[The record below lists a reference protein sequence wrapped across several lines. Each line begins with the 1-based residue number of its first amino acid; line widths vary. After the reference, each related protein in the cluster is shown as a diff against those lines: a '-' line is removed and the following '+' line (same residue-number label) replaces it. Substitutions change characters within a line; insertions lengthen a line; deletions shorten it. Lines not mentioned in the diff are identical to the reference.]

1 VLEDGLRELAANWD
15 DVMSRLD
22 EASGDEI
29 RRLVAELHEQGGTS
43 ARGRIADILAT
54 GLPPEHPVRRALAR
68 GYMLVAAPLS
78 SALLTALRERVTLT
92 AYRPPDADPPSP
104 AEILRAVRERLL
116 SAPALTEDQVRQR
129 GADPDDQRLIALRR
143 PDGGWQWP
151 AFQFARDA
159 GPVPVVLAVNEVLG
173 AAADPV
179 GVADWWLSGNGW
191 LGARPSELIGAVPD
205 EHLVSA
211 ARAATE
217 VV

>member
-1 VLEDGLRELAANWD
+1 MLEDGLRELAANWD

-22 EASGDEI
+22 EASAAEI
-29 RRLVAELHEQGGTS
+29 RRLVTELDEPGNAA
-43 ARGRIADILAT
+43 ARGRIADILTA
-54 GLPPEHPVRRALAR
+54 GLPPEHPVRRALMK
-68 GYMLVAAPLS
+68 GYMLVRGSLPP
-78 SALLTALRERVTLT
+78 ALLTALRERVTL
-92 AYRPPDADPPSP
+92 ADADPPSP
-104 AEILRAVRERLL
+104 AAILRAVKERLL
-116 SAPALTEDQVRQR
+116 GVPAFTEDQVRQR

-151 AFQFARDA
+151 AFQFARDD
-159 GPVPVVLAVNEVLG
+159 GPVPVVLAVNHVLG

-179 GVADWWLSGNGW
+179 GVADWWLSRNGW

-217 VV
+217 AV